1 MATYLE
7 ILPELRDDPQ
17 DQIRLFFFNI
27 VQTAFVFAVHMYSV
41 TRAVLTM
48 IKKTDDLVL
57 RVVPYLHKT
66 GFRPTKPQTFLKIIF
81 C

>member
-48 IKKTDDLVL
+48 IKKN
-57 RVVPYLHKT
+57 RRFSPE
-66 GFRPTKPQTFLKIIF
+66 GRPLPTQNRI
-81 C
+81 

>member
-48 IKKTDDLVL
+48 IKK
-57 RVVPYLHKT
+57 
-66 GFRPTKPQTFLKIIF
+66 QTI
-81 C
+81 